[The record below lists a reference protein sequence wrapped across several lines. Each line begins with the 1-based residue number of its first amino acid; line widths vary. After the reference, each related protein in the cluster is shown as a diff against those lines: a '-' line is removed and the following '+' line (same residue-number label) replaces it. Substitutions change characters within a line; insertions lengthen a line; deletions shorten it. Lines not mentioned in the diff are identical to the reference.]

1 MKPPASL
8 TSETPPSG
16 RTAQEPYRWLLA
28 ASEPRAGGRHARCPE
43 AGRGPLCLQR
53 CVEGGTSSSPYLLP
67 TPGMMQEFGLVSFR
81 FLSANARSRGAGG
94 GAAHDGRVHPAPG
107 CGGRGWGA
115 GEAPPA
121 QNCRRALLSG
131 DTALLMMLH
140 VRAAEAKALLW
151 P

>member
-16 RTAQEPYRWLLA
+16 RTAQEPYRWLLV
-28 ASEPRAGGRHARCPE
+28 ASEPRAGGRHARRPE
-43 AGRGPLCLQR
+43 AGRGPLWPQR

-67 TPGMMQEFGLVSFR
+67 TPGMMQGFGLISFR
-81 FLSANARSRGAGG
+81 FLSGDARSGGAGG
-94 GAAHDGRVHPAPG
+94 GAAHDGRAHPAPG
-107 CGGRGWGA
+107 CGEGRRAA
-115 GEAPPA
+115 GEAHPA